1 VPGANLNSVRPQI
14 RDTGGAP
21 VAARLGSRGQ
31 RLRLPSRPVDLDYDL
46 SGRLSF
52 AVRGA
57 GADADRA
64 VRRHMD
70 PFQPHPASADAADV
84 IVDFAPERRPLVEL
98 QHPARDG
105 IVTGSDGER
114 LAFVADGRACTLPDP
129 LAERPARFVADPGFA
144 LGPVFR
150 TLVRPAIQLALA
162 ARGACAVHA
171 TAVEVD
177 AGAVLVA
184 GWSESGKTETALALM
199 EDGARFLSDKWTVL
213 GDDREASAFPVGV
226 GVRRWVLPALPRL
239 QAALPRAARA
249 QLAVAGA
256 VERVTRP
263 VRRGAAGGALLQT
276 ARRAIERG
284 VALADRAALSPSELR
299 DAYGQTDDPARRV
312 PVRLVA
318 VLETTPDNDLW
329 AGDADP
335 AEAAMRLAR
344 SAAYERRDWF
354 ALTERAGYAF
364 PQRPI
369 DAMVRSVEHERRL
382 LETALG
388 GVKVVRL
395 RAPFPTDPRAVA
407 AQLSKWL

>member
-1 VPGANLNSVRPQI
+1 
-14 RDTGGAP
+14 
-21 VAARLGSRGQ
+21 
-31 RLRLPSRPVDLDYDL
+31 VDLDYDL

-57 GADADRA
+57 GTDAERS

-70 PFQPHPASADAADV
+70 PFQPHPRSAEAADV
-84 IVDFAPERRPLVEL
+84 IVDFAPERRSLVEL
-98 QHPARDG
+98 QNPARDG

-114 LAFVADGRACTLPDP
+114 PTFVADGRACTLPDP
-129 LAERPARFVADPGFA
+129 LAERPARFIADPGFA
-144 LGPVFR
+144 LGPVFGK
-150 TLVRPAIQLALA
+150 LVRPALQLGLA
-162 ARGACAVHA
+162 ARGAPAVHA
-171 TAVEVD
+171 AAVEVD

-199 EDGARFLSDKWTVL
+199 ENGARFLSDKWTVF
-213 GDDREASAFPVGV
+213 GGDREASAFPVGV

-249 QLAVAGA
+249 QLGVAGA
-256 VERVTRP
+256 AARVTRP
-263 VRRGAAGGALLQT
+263 VRRGSGGGALLQT
-276 ARRAIERG
+276 ARRVMDRG
-284 VALADRAALSPSELR
+284 VALADRAGLSPSELR
-299 DAYGQTDDPARRV
+299 AAYGQNDDPARRV

-318 VLETTPDNDLW
+318 VLETTPDDDIW
-329 AGDADP
+329 AGEADP
-335 AEAAMRLAR
+335 AEAAVRLAR

-364 PQRPI
+364 PQRPL
-369 DAMVRSVEHERRL
+369 DAMVSCVEHERRL
-382 LETALG
+382 LETALE

-407 AQLSKWL
+407 ATLSRWL